1 MSSGAIRKQKYTDST
16 LLESTEAG
24 KFEVACSG
32 GVFWVG
38 EIVIL
43 LSHFLLSSGSFN
55 MALSR
60 ANCALKP
67 LQSLSKW
74 TPKIMTAMSMSK
86 EKSADQHS
94 ALFLAPFSLVFS
106 LFLRHYWLTW
116 LIYYYKQLPVSVEFT
131 KYGNTLFRP
140 VKFPGLPTKPKKS
153 HNQNLTPKKSH
164 AEFPSHINFQR
175 KMETKKTKSLLMV
188 LDLL

>member
-1 MSSGAIRKQKYTDST
+1 MSCGAIRKQKYTDST

-24 KFEVACSG
+24 KFEVACSA
-32 GVFWVG
+32 G

-74 TPKIMTAMSMSK
+74 TPKNNDCNEHEQKKSPLTSTPLCSRPHSLLFSPSK
-86 EKSADQHS
+86 SI
-94 ALFLAPFSLVFS
+94 
-106 LFLRHYWLTW
+106 LFLRHCWLTHRRPKVITWTRTW
-116 LIYYYKQLPVSVEFT
+116 LLQCKRCCVTNGYL
-131 KYGNTLFRP
+131 
-140 VKFPGLPTKPKKS
+140 
-153 HNQNLTPKKSH
+153 
-164 AEFPSHINFQR
+164 QR
-175 KMETKKTKSLLMV
+175 IVWDVNGFS
-188 LDLL
+188 

>member
-1 MSSGAIRKQKYTDST
+1 MSCGAIRNQKYTDST

-24 KFEVACSG
+24 KFEVACSA

-55 MALSR
+55 TALSR

-67 LQSLSKW
+67 MQSLSKW

-86 EKSADQHS
+86 RKVRWP
-94 ALFLAPFSLVFS
+94 ALRSVLGPILSC
-106 LFLRHYWLTW
+106 FLRLRAFYFYPITDRRDG
-116 LIYYYKQLPVSVEFT
+116 YKQLPVSVEFT

-140 VKFPGLPTKPKKS
+140 VKFPGLPTKPKKI
-153 HNQNLTPKKSH
+153 P
-164 AEFPSHINFQR
+164 
-175 KMETKKTKSLLMV
+175 
-188 LDLL
+188 

>member
-1 MSSGAIRKQKYTDST
+1 MSCGAIRKQKYTDST

-86 EKSADQHS
+86 RKVRWP
-94 ALFLAPFSLVFS
+94 ALRSVLGPILSC
-106 LFLRHYWLTW
+106 FLRLRAFYFYAITDWRDLY
-116 LIYYYKQLPVSVEFT
+116 IIIS
-131 KYGNTLFRP
+131 N
-140 VKFPGLPTKPKKS
+140 FP
-153 HNQNLTPKKSH
+153 
-164 AEFPSHINFQR
+164 FPSSLQNTETRYFVLWNSQGFQQNP
-175 KMETKKTKSLLMV
+175 KNPITKI
-188 LDLL
+188 